1 MPEQRYPNTAY
12 TFFSWCSCCEKYLPP
27 SRFLIRFHICR
38 TWKNTK
44 ACLTLPRLLG
54 NILWADETEVQLFR
68 SFVSC
73 YMWHKT
79 SKAFHNKNMTTA
91 KHGGGDAVWWSEAAL
106 LLQDLAWLAVDLI
119 YSWILLSNR
128 KSWRRM
134 SVHSLKLKSTQVKQ
148 QWHGVWSQTLTLTR
162 LRCFDITVNRLFRLK
177 HPPMWLNDNNTAWKS
192 RLKIPPQRCERLT
205 VSFQKCMI
213 AVFATRNST
222 NSY

>member
-1 MPEQRYPNTAY
+1 MPEQRCPNTAY
-12 TFFSWCSCCEKYLPP
+12 TFFSWCSCCEKHLPP

-54 NILWADETEVQLFR
+54 NILWADETEVELFR

-106 LLQDLAWLAVDLI
+106 LLQDLDDLLLTWYIHEFCSLTGNPEGECPFIPWSSRALRLSSNDMESGLRLWLWLDWDA
-119 YSWILLSNR
+119 
-128 KSWRRM
+128 
-134 SVHSLKLKSTQVKQ
+134 
-148 QWHGVWSQTLTLTR
+148 LT
-162 LRCFDITVNRLFRLK
+162 
-177 HPPMWLNDNNTAWKS
+177 S
-192 RLKIPPQRCERLT
+192 
-205 VSFQKCMI
+205 S
-213 AVFATRNST
+213 
-222 NSY
+222 